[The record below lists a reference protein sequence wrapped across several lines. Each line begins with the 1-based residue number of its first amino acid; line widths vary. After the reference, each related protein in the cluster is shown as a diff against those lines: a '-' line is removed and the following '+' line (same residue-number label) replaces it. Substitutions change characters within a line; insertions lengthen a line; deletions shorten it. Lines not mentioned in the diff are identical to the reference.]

1 MQLQSFLKRLY
12 NMFDTPI
19 LSEYETLK
27 QSVGKKAD
35 IVLGSLVVSDN
46 GFLTILD
53 YPANYSVYLDST
65 NKTIQPIVPREELRG
80 QVYKLRTRDCVVTV
94 AQWLDNRYSTNLLE
108 VYKSAS
114 NTKFYRYYTGD
125 FGDWFN
131 DNGFILVED
140 NSQNVGDVLFY
151 GNYNHIGIRL
161 ENNKILHHL
170 PKKYSSIDII
180 DESLIR
186 KVYRYASP

>member
-1 MQLQSFLKRLY
+1 
-12 NMFDTPI
+12 MFENPP
-19 LSEYETLK
+19 LSEYDMLK
-27 QSVGKKAD
+27 QHIGKKAD
-35 IVLGSLVVSDN
+35 VVSGSLVVSDT
-46 GFLTILD
+46 GFLTILQ
-53 YPANYSVYLDST
+53 YPANYSIYLDST
-65 NKTIQPIVPREELRG
+65 NKTVQPIVPREELRG

-94 AQWLDNRYSTNLLE
+94 AQWLDTQYSTKLLD

-125 FGDWFN
+125 FGDWFK
-131 DNGFILVED
+131 DNGFVLVED
-140 NSQNVGDVLFY
+140 ATKSTGDVLFY

-161 ENNKILHHL
+161 EDNKILHHL

-186 KVYRYASP
+186 KVYRYANS